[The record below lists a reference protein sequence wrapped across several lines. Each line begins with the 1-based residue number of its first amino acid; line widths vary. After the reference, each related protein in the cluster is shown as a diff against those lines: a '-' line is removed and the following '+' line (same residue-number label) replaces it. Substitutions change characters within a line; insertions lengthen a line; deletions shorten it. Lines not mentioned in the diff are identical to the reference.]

1 MKKILLTLFV
11 LLVGAAAWGQK
22 NKDGLVF
29 QSGSLYYKIKGD
41 VVYVTQEVKG
51 TYKGKVEVPSTVTHD
66 GQKYKVVRIDK
77 GAFSYQDELTEVILP
92 NTILAIM
99 GEAFSHCAKLT
110 RIRVPSSVTR
120 IGDAAF
126 AYCPSLTTL
135 EMIADNDKYCTL
147 PGTNAIFEK
156 VGSSY
161 GTVLFAACKN
171 SKLPGSGVH
180 IIGPYAFAG
189 CPLTEIK
196 VPAGYTNLSPSCFQ
210 DCKELKSVDLPKSIT
225 YVDSDAFRG
234 CSQLTEIRIPK
245 KAEPEGLKGFA
256 NSPAKVVRY

>member
-11 LLVGAAAWGQK
+11 LLIGVAVWGQK
-22 NKDGLVF
+22 NNDGLVF
-29 QSGSLYYKIKGD
+29 QSGSLFYKIKGS

-51 TYKGKVEVPSTVTHD
+51 IYKGRVEVPSTVNHN
-66 GQKYKVVRIDK
+66 GQKYTVVRIDK

-92 NTILAIM
+92 NTILDIM
-99 GEAFSHCAKLT
+99 GDAFSHCANLT
-110 RIRVPSSVTR
+110 RLRIPASVTR
-120 IGDAAF
+120 IVDGAF

-135 EMIADNDKYCTL
+135 EMIADNDRYCTL

-180 IIGPYAFAG
+180 VIGRYAFAG
-189 CPLTEIK
+189 
-196 VPAGYTNLSPSCFQ
+196 
-210 DCKELKSVDLPKSIT
+210 
-225 YVDSDAFRG
+225 
-234 CSQLTEIRIPK
+234 
-245 KAEPEGLKGFA
+245 
-256 NSPAKVVRY
+256 